1 MPSLADSVGK
11 ELRNIL
17 IFVGVIWA
25 VFLVSY
31 LLPVIVDYGLQPRMT
46 IGLLGIGT
54 MPLLHAGVGH
64 IVGNTIPLVV
74 LLFLLVGSRA
84 KSWQIVAEIVVLGG
98 AILWVFGRSA
108 NHIGAS
114 GLVSG
119 LITFLVLGGAFE
131 RRFVPV
137 VVAVITFVL
146 YGSSLL
152 WGLVPRDPQVSWDG
166 HLCGAVAGGLL
177 AFQLAR
183 RSRPKEQKSG
193 VKAILPE

>member
-17 IFVGVIWA
+17 IFLGVIWA
-25 VFLVSY
+25 VFLLSY
-31 LLPVIVDYGLQPRMT
+31 LLPLENYGLRPRSA
-46 IGLLGIGT
+46 IGLLGIVT
-54 MPLLHAGVGH
+54 MPFLHADIGH

-74 LLFLLVGSRA
+74 LLFLLAGSRA

-98 AILWVFGRSA
+98 VILWVCGRSANGA

-119 LITFLVLGGAFE
+119 LITFLILGGAFE

-137 VVAVITFVL
+137 IVAAVTFVL
-146 YGSSLL
+146 YGGSLF
-152 WGLVPRDPQVSWDG
+152 WGLIPRDPKVSWDG
-166 HLCGAVAGGLL
+166 HLYGAVAGGLL

-183 RSRPKEQKSG
+183 RSRSKASKKEMK
-193 VKAILPE
+193 IDR

>member
-1 MPSLADSVGK
+1 MATLAESVGK

-25 VFLVSY
+25 VFLVSK
-31 LLPVIVDYGLQPRMT
+31 LVPQLELQQYGLRPRSA
-46 IGLLGIGT
+46 IGLLGLVT
-54 MPLLHAGVGH
+54 MPFLHGGIGH
-64 IVGNTIPLVV
+64 IVGNTIPLIV
-74 LLFLLVGSRA
+74 LLFLLAGSRA
-84 KSWQIVAEIVVLGG
+84 KSWQIVAEIVVCG
-98 AILWVFGRSA
+98 AALLWVFGRNA

-119 LITFLVLGGAFE
+119 LITFLILGGAFE

-137 VVAVITFVL
+137 VVAVVTFLL
-146 YGSSLL
+146 YGTSLV
-152 WGLVPRDPQVSWDG
+152 WGFIPRDEHVSWDG

-183 RSRPKEQKSG
+183 SSRPAKKL
-193 VKAILPE
+193 AA

>member
-1 MPSLADSVGK
+1 MPSLANSVGK

-25 VFLVSY
+25 VFLLS
-31 LLPVIVDYGLQPRMT
+31 LALPMEDYGLQPRSI
-46 IGLLGIGT
+46 IGLLGIFT
-54 MPLLHAGVGH
+54 MPFLHADLGH

-74 LLFLLVGSRA
+74 LLFLLAGSRA

-98 AILWVFGRSA
+98 VILWIFGRGA

-119 LITFLVLGGAFE
+119 LITFLILGGVFE

-137 VVAVITFVL
+137 IVALVTFVL
-146 YGSSLL
+146 YGGSLF
-152 WGLVPRDPQVSWDG
+152 WGLIPRDPKISWDG
-166 HLCGAVAGGLL
+166 HLFGAVAGGLL

-183 RSRPKEQKSG
+183 RSRPKSQK
-193 VKAILPE
+193 KDLKTDP

>member
-25 VFLVSY
+25 VFLLSY
-31 LLPVIVDYGLQPRMT
+31 LLPLVEYGLQPRST
-46 IGLLGIGT
+46 IGLLGIFT
-54 MPLLHAGVGH
+54 MPFLHADIGH

-74 LLFLLVGSRA
+74 LLFLLAGSRA
-84 KSWQIVAEIVVLGG
+84 KSWQIVAEIVVVGGVILWIFGRG
-98 AILWVFGRSA
+98 AI
-108 NHIGAS
+108 HIGAS

-119 LITFLVLGGAFE
+119 LIAFLILGGAFE

-137 VVAVITFVL
+137 IVAAVTFVL
-146 YGSSLL
+146 YGGSLF
-152 WGLVPRDPQVSWDG
+152 WGLIPRDPKVSWDG

-183 RSRPKEQKSG
+183 RSRPKSLKKG
-193 VKAILPE
+193 LKTDP